1 MAEVFRIPAYRIQEA
16 GEAMAEAFMDDPFC
30 RFVMPDDVTRQELA
44 REMFTLT
51 CRSRI
56 EREEILLGMEDEG
69 RIAGVICASGPAVT
83 QMPDRLRAAWEE
95 FDKRLGSLGAE
106 RFDRYVELERERRS
120 PEPQIHV
127 NGLAVRPAL
136 QGKGL
141 GRALL
146 ESVIAISESTPESA
160 GVGLD
165 TATIE
170 NVRFYERRGF
180 RVLSEGD
187 IGGCRMWF
195 MFRANRKGL
204 Q

>member
-1 MAEVFRIPAYRIQEA
+1 MAEVFPILANRIYEA
-16 GEAMAEAFMDDPFC
+16 GDAMAEAFMDDPFC
-30 RFVMPDDVTRQELA
+30 RFVIPDDTTRLELT

-56 EREEILLGMEDEG
+56 ERGEILLGIEDQG
-69 RIAGVICASGPAVT
+69 QIAGVICASGPFET
-83 QMPDRLRAAWEE
+83 QAPDGLRTAWEE
-95 FDKRLGSLGAE
+95 FDRRLGRLGAE
-106 RFDRYVELERERRS
+106 RFDRYVGMEQERRS

-136 QGKGL
+136 QGNGF
-141 GRALL
+141 GRAPL
-146 ESVIAISESTPESA
+146 EAVIAISESTPESA

-195 MFRANRKGL
+195 MFRANGQRAR
-204 Q
+204 